1 MIAELYEHPRFT
13 PGEMLELTGVAERRL
28 QVWIQ
33 RGFVPRVERPGRG
46 FHRAYSLAEILYL
59 RYMRALTEAHVPLDQ
74 AAFYASALFP
84 ALVGQVPL
92 EVSEILDASHR
103 PDRAPRLFQVFR
115 DREAPELLKWK
126 AIQPGQ
132 ERTLILDL
140 THVIMVT
147 VNGAKAIVD
156 RRSTAA
162 K

>member
-1 MIAELYEHPRFT
+1 MTADLYEHQRFT

-33 RGFVPRVERPGRG
+33 WGFVPRPERPGRG

-59 RYMRALTEAHVPLDQ
+59 RYMRTLTEANVPLDQ

-84 ALVGQVPL
+84 ALTGQVPL
-92 EVSEILDASHR
+92 EVSEIVSASGR

-115 DREAPELLKWK
+115 DGEPPELLKWK

-140 THVIMVT
+140 THVIMIT
-147 VNGAKAIVD
+147 VNGAKAILD
-156 RRSTAA
+156 RRSTVA